1 MAEQLNQLNR
11 IMLIFSIIT
20 RGKAK
25 KYMENL
31 QNNGMGFN
39 IQTNGIGTAPSEMMD
54 IFGLGTND
62 KDIVITL
69 APENVIDSYVL
80 KNTNKEF
87 GGNYE
92 YGGLMMC
99 VRLSAISRLGSEL
112 VTRASKEIDTTGGK
126 KKVKSGQKHQLILV
140 SVNQGYTDAVMQTA
154 RGAGAMGGTVM
165 RARLSESS
173 MMEQLG
179 EAQVQQEREIITIFA
194 PAGTA
199 SKIMDEVNRNH
210 GVLSDAN
217 GVVMALPVDKA
228 YKI

>member
-1 MAEQLNQLNR
+1 MAEQDNQTNR
-11 IMLIFSIIT
+11 IMLVFSIIT

-31 QNNGMGFN
+31 RINGMGFN
-39 IQTNGIGTAPSEMMD
+39 MQANGIGTAPSEMMD

-69 APENVIDSYVL
+69 APESIIDTYAFNLS
-80 KNTNKEF
+80 KEL

-99 VRLSAISRLGSEL
+99 VRLSAISRLGSEI
-112 VTRASKEIDTTGGK
+112 VNRASLEIYTKGGK

-154 RGAGAMGGTVM
+154 RSAGAMGGTVM

-179 EAQVQQEREIITIFA
+179 EAEVQQEREIITIFA

-217 GVVMALPVDKA
+217 GIVMALPVDKA

>member
-1 MAEQLNQLNR
+1 MAEQSNQTNR
-11 IMLIFSIIT
+11 IMMVFSIIT

-31 QNNGMGFN
+31 VNNGMGFN
-39 IQTNGIGTAPSEMMD
+39 IQANGVGTAPSEMMD

-69 APENVIDSYVL
+69 APENVINSYVFDM
-80 KNTNKEF
+80 NK
-87 GGNYE
+87 GIDGSYE

-112 VTRASKEIDTTGGK
+112 INRASKENDMGGK

-154 RGAGAMGGTVM
+154 RSAGAMGGTVM
-165 RARLSESS
+165 RARLTESS

-179 EAQVQQEREIITIFA
+179 DSHVQQEREIITIFA

-199 SKIMDEVNRNH
+199 AKIMDEVNRNH
-210 GVLSDAN
+210 GVMSDAN
-217 GVVMALPVDKA
+217 GIVMALPVDKA

>member
-1 MAEQLNQLNR
+1 MAEQLKQPDR
-11 IMLIFSIIT
+11 IMLVFSIIT

-31 QNNGMGFN
+31 LKNGMGFN
-39 IQTNGIGTAPSEMMD
+39 MQANGIGTAPSEMMD

-69 APENVIDSYVL
+69 APESIINSYVFDM
-80 KNTNKEF
+80 NKGL
-87 GGNYE
+87 GGSYE

-112 VTRASKEIDTTGGK
+112 VNRASKENDTTGGK

-154 RGAGAMGGTVM
+154 REAGAMGGTVM
-165 RARLSESS
+165 RARLSDSS

-179 EAQVQQEREIITIFA
+179 EAEVQQEREIITIFA

-199 SKIMDEVNRNH
+199 AKIMDEVNRNH
-210 GVLSDAN
+210 GVMSDAN
-217 GVVMALPVDKA
+217 GIVMALPVDKA

>member
-1 MAEQLNQLNR
+1 MSEQITNR
-11 IMLIFSIIT
+11 IMMIFSIIT

-25 KYMENL
+25 KYMEKL
-31 QNNGMGFN
+31 QSNGMGFN
-39 IQTNGIGTAPSEMMD
+39 MQTTAIGTAPSEMMD

-69 APENVIDSYVL
+69 APENVINSYVFEL
-80 KNTNKEF
+80 NKNIGGSFEF
-87 GGNYE
+87 
-92 YGGLMMC
+92 GGLMMC

-112 VTRASKEIDTTGGK
+112 VNRASKDNDTTGGK

-140 SVNQGYTDAVMQTA
+140 SVNQGYTDAVMETA
-154 RGAGAMGGTVM
+154 RNAGAMGGTVM

-199 SKIMDEVNRNH
+199 AKIMDEVNRNH
-210 GVLSDAN
+210 GVMSDAN
-217 GVVMALPVDKA
+217 GIVMALPVDKA

>member
-1 MAEQLNQLNR
+1 MAEQINQPNR
-11 IMLIFSIIT
+11 IMLVFSIIT
-20 RGKAK
+20 RGKAN
-25 KYMENL
+25 KYIENL
-31 QNNGMGFN
+31 QRNGMGFH
-39 IQTNGIGTAPSEMMD
+39 IRANGVGTAPSEMMD

-69 APENVIDSYVL
+69 APEDIINSYVFDM
-80 KNTNKEF
+80 NKEL
-87 GGNYE
+87 GGSYE

-112 VTRASKEIDTTGGK
+112 VNRASKENDTTGGK

-154 RGAGAMGGTVM
+154 REAGAMGGTVM

-179 EAQVQQEREIITIFA
+179 ESEVQQEREIITIFA

-199 SKIMDEVNRNH
+199 AKIMDEVNRAH
-210 GVLSDAN
+210 GVMSDAN
-217 GVVMALPVDKA
+217 GIVMALPVDKA